1 MSARPIPFDDES
13 IPRFRQYLQEQDE
26 EFMKEEDFLNRFN
39 YRHIKHRYFRY
50 HYRYATAEYKSLKR
64 KLDAEGAT
72 MTPREKG
79 FHVRKM
85 MYNYKRMR
93 YFGPKYA
100 KLKQK
105 IQDPNYTQ
113 FYKREEKI
121 KKLALSYP
129 DYPSELQ
136 QLMASL
142 HSSFLHD

>member
-1 MSARPIPFDDES
+1 MSARPSPLDASTPWYREQLATQDAE
-13 IPRFRQYLQEQDE
+13 FRE
-26 EFMKEEDFLNRFN
+26 EEDFLNRFN
-39 YRHIKHRYFRY
+39 YRHIKFRYIRY
-50 HYRYATAEYKSLKR
+50 HYRYATAEYKSEKR

-72 MTPREKG
+72 MSPREKG
-79 FHVRKM
+79 FRVRRM

-121 KKLALSYP
+121 KKMALSYT

-136 QLMASL
+136 QFMASL
-142 HSSFLHD
+142 HPSLLHD